1 MKILHIVSGTIIEAD
16 ITNNTFNYLFYLP
29 VEKLCR
35 NDKEWERT
43 RRFIDIIDKY
53 KLYDSS
59 DQSYYRDVDAIRK
72 NMCRDEFEILD
83 D

>member
-1 MKILHIVSGTIIEAD
+1 MKILHIISGTIIEVD

-43 RRFIDIIDKY
+43 RRFIDIMDRAKVY
-53 KLYDSS
+53 KSS
-59 DQSYYRDVDAIRK
+59 DQSYYIDVNEIRK
-72 NMCRDEFEILD
+72 TMCRDEFEILD

>member
-1 MKILHIVSGTIIEAD
+1 MKILHIISGTIIEVN

-43 RRFIDIIDKY
+43 RRFIDIMDRAKVY
-53 KLYDSS
+53 KSS
-59 DQSYYRDVDAIRK
+59 DQSYYIDVNEIRK
-72 NMCRDEFEILD
+72 TMCRDEFEILD